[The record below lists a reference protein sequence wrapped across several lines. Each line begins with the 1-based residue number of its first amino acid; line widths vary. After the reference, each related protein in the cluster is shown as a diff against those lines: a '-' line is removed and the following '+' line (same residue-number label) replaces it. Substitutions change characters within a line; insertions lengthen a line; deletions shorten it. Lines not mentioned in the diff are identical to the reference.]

1 MLNALFVIKSQSV
14 GHVGQVI
21 MLKHTKRRILFVA
34 LFVITKK
41 KRKRKL
47 GQLINGTVGLREVR
61 GNEIS

>member
-1 MLNALFVIKSQSV
+1 MLNALFVIKSQS
-14 GHVGQVI
+14 VGQVI

-47 GQLINGTVGLREVR
+47 GQLINGTVGLRER
-61 GNEIS
+61 